1 MKALYAAGAALVAA
15 AAFAPLAAPAQEIAL
30 PAPPPDDGPDA
41 VPADRIV
48 RVVVYGN
55 DPCPATTGDEII
67 VCARRSDS
75 ERYRVPEELRD
86 EALDDPENVSW
97 AARAE
102 SLEYVGRTGI
112 QSCSTVGPG
121 GFTGCWAEM
130 MRAARD
136 ERRAAPGDEPGR

>member
-15 AAFAPLAAPAQEIAL
+15 AAFAPLAAPAQEITL
-30 PAPPPDDGPDA
+30 PAPPQEDA
-41 VPADRIV
+41 VGVTAERLV

-55 DPCPATTGDEII
+55 EPCPTATGDEIV
-67 VCARRSDS
+67 VCARRPDS

-86 EALDDPENVSW
+86 EVVDDPANVSW
-97 AARAE
+97 AARAQ

-121 GFTGCWAEM
+121 GFTGCWAEI
-130 MRAARD
+130 MRAARED
-136 ERRAAPGDEPGR
+136 RRAAPGDEPGR